1 MKPESEC
8 YQNRIELLQ
17 GTRYAYPPDL
27 AVGATART
35 RNQPIHGRALGVL
48 NLEFDIWNFSHSWMP
63 PTRRVSH
70 ASGIGNVEC

>member
-1 MKPESEC
+1 MKPKSER

-35 RNQPIHGRALGVL
+35 RNQPIHGRALGAL
-48 NLEFDIWNFSHSWMP
+48 NLEFDIWDFSTLMDATNEKSQPCVRNWE
-63 PTRRVSH
+63 V
-70 ASGIGNVEC
+70 N